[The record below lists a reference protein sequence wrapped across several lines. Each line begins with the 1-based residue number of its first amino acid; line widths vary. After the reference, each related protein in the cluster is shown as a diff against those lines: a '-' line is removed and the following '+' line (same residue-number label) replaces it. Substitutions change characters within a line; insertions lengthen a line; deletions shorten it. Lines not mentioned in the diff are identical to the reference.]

1 MRLVPYVAVILSIC
15 VALVLFRARTG
26 SGPLEEDGGFVS
38 TRDFPALIKS
48 LQETGTDGSRWVVL
62 VPGTHGADGYTANL
76 QFSIEANELGMD
88 WVLLAESNRH
98 LRYEF
103 LEFCKSEGLS
113 VRELHSNG
121 VRYVRAT
128 GTQAWPEIGERLLLR
143 MFEPE
148 QTASMQLLVAGFEWR
163 TTPARH

>member
-1 MRLVPYVAVILSIC
+1 MRLAPYLAVILLTFA
-15 VALVLFRARTG
+15 ALVLFRARTG
-26 SGPLEEDGGFVS
+26 PGPLETDGGFVS
-38 TRDFPALIKS
+38 TADFPALIKS
-48 LQETGTDGSRWVVL
+48 LRETGTDGSRWAVL

-88 WVLLAESNRH
+88 WVLRAESNRH

-103 LEFCKSEGLS
+103 LEFCRSEGLS

-121 VRYVRAT
+121 VKYLRAT
-128 GTQAWPEIGERLLLR
+128 GTRSWPEIGERLLLR
-143 MFEPE
+143 MFEPD